1 MPEPMTLGDL
11 QLAIMRILW
20 SRGAVS
26 VAEVHEALLEERG
39 LAPTTIA
46 TMLVKLEKKGA
57 VTHRVDGR
65 KFLYEPAVSE
75 GAVRRSMVEELTQR
89 LFDGQAAALVSHL
102 LAEQRISRDEVDE
115 LRRLLA
121 GEGTEEKEP

>member
-1 MPEPMTLGDL
+1 MSETMTLGDL
-11 QLAIMRILW
+11 QLAIMRVLW
-20 SRGAVS
+20 QRGAVS
-26 VAEVHEALLEERG
+26 VADVHEALLDERG

-65 KFLYEPAVSE
+65 KFLYEAAVSE
-75 GAVRRSMVEELTQR
+75 SEVRRSMVEELTQR

-102 LAEQRISRDEVDE
+102 LEERRISHEEVAE

-121 GEGTEEKEP
+121 AEAEKEEGR

>member
-1 MPEPMTLGDL
+1 MKEPMTLGDL
-11 QLAIMRILW
+11 QFAIMRVLW

-26 VAEVHEALLEERG
+26 VADVHEALLDERG

-65 KFLYEPAVSE
+65 KFLYEATVSE
-75 GAVRRSMVEELTQR
+75 GEVRRSMVDELTQR

-102 LAEQRISRDEVDE
+102 LEERKISAGEVEE
-115 LRRLLA
+115 LRRMLA
-121 GEGTEEKEP
+121 ARGNEEDER